1 MLMNVFNTNIYF
13 ICFISI
19 LVLKSKNKYE
29 LYIIIII
36 FFLFFNPQDLPE
48 FTK

>member
-19 LVLKSKNKYE
+19 VVLKSKNKY
-29 LYIIIII
+29 
-36 FFLFFNPQDLPE
+36 
-48 FTK
+48 